1 MPKFDTNDMGRLS
14 EVMSGARSVP
24 PRLGALAQ
32 SLDGVT
38 LRQLFTDDSRRVE
51 KLSRVIALGDSELLV
66 DFSKQHITDEI
77 LAELLAAADAAGV
90 KEQLRRM
97 IAGEA
102 VNSTEGRAVTHVAM
116 RATSDATAPAALRAA
131 AGQTMADLRR
141 VVQSTPSSITH
152 VVNLGIG
159 GSDLGPA
166 LLCDSL
172 AAMRPPVRGVRFA
185 SNIDPLDLDRAL
197 QGLDPAH
204 TVVVVCSKSFGTSET
219 LANARRAADW
229 LVKGGV
235 ADPRAHM
242 LAVTSQPSK
251 VESTGLPVGHVLG
264 MPESVGG
271 RFSLSSAVSVA
282 VALGFG
288 VAALDDVRDGMRLVD
303 EHFVAAMPRD
313 NVPLLLG
320 LVWWWNSAV
329 LGYQSTAVVPYSR
342 AIALLPAYLQQLIME
357 SNGKG
362 VDRDGQPISS
372 SSPVVWGGTGTNAQ
386 HAFFQLLH
394 QGTLTVPCDFVG
406 HSAALGASATDH
418 DILVANMIAQSQALA
433 FGVTPEEVGG
443 DPRLRAHRATPGN
456 RPSTTL
462 LFSRLTPRAV
472 GALVATYE
480 HATFVQ
486 GVMFGLNS
494 FDQWGVELGKQ
505 LAAKV
510 ALDINGTPSAA
521 SDAST
526 AQLIARH
533 RHWRNGR

>member
-1 MPKFDTNDMGRLS
+1 
-14 EVMSGARSVP
+14 
-24 PRLGALAQ
+24 
-32 SLDGVT
+32 
-38 LRQLFTDDSRRVE
+38 
-51 KLSRVIALGDSELLV
+51 
-66 DFSKQHITDEI
+66 
-77 LAELLAAADAAGV
+77 
-90 KEQLRRM
+90 
-97 IAGEA
+97 
-102 VNSTEGRAVTHVAM
+102 M

-418 DILVANMIAQSQALA
+418 DVLVANMIAQSQALA